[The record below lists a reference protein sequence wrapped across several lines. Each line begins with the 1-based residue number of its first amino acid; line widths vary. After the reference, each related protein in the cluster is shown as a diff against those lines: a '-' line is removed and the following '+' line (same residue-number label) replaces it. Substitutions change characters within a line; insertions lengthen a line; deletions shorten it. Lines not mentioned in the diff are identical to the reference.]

1 MAKPFASETVMEIAL
16 ARFASKVDT
25 ATGPN
30 TLSSAVFRDAPLT
43 IVGEGANDIQM
54 GVIAK
59 QLVKRGHWRSARL
72 SE

>member
-1 MAKPFASETVMEIAL
+1 MAKPFASETVVEIAL
-16 ARFASKVDT
+16 ARFASKVDA

-30 TLSSAVFRDAPLT
+30 MLSSNGFREAPLT
-43 IVGEGANDIQM
+43 IVGEGANEIQM

-72 SE
+72 SG

>member
-1 MAKPFASETVMEIAL
+1 MEIAL

-30 TLSSAVFRDAPLT
+30 MVSSAVFRDAPLT
-43 IVGEGANDIQM
+43 IVGEGANEIQM

-59 QLVKRGHWRSARL
+59 QLVKRGLLVGVLLAGRL
-72 SE
+72 GGQRCTVM